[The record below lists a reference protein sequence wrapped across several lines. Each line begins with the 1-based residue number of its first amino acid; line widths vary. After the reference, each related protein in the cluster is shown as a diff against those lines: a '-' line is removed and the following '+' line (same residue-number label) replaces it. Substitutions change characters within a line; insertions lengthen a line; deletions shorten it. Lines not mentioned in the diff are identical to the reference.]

1 MTGKVANTPKHN
13 IRNEY
18 ASWLATP
25 QRLRVSL
32 NLPTNKTAFAEMKGV
47 NVKTLTRWEKS
58 PGFSDIVEQRK
69 NEALNNV
76 TNSSVAAIG
85 PPRPVTHGTALK
97 NLRKLEPAT
106 ITDDPVW
113 EEELSPDEFRYRQV
127 KDTLVKMAMDGSQQ
141 AIDLYLKHYGK
152 PFIAAEQS
160 DSSMFENMSDEELLR
175 EVVRLAGIE
184 RISEVVAE
192 VALPG

>member
-1 MTGKVANTPKHN
+1 MSNIPKHT

-25 QRLRVSL
+25 NRLKTSL
-32 NLPTNKTAFAEMKGV
+32 NLPKNKTAFSNMKGV
-47 NVKTLTRWEKS
+47 SMRTLTRWEQ
-58 PGFSDIVEQRK
+58 SDDFQTIVEQRK
-69 NEALNNV
+69 NDMLNNV
-76 TNSSVAAIG
+76 PNSAVAAVG

-97 NLRKLEPAT
+97 NMKKLEPAT
-106 ITDDPVW
+106 IEDDPVW

-152 PFIAAEQS
+152 PFIAAEQQDGS
-160 DSSMFENMSDEELLR
+160 LFEGMSDAQLVKEI
-175 EVVRLAGIE
+175 VRIVGIE
-184 RISEVVAE
+184 ALSEIIAE
-192 VALPG
+192 SAAE

>member
-1 MTGKVANTPKHN
+1 MANTPKHN

-32 NLPTNKTAFAEMKGV
+32 NLPKTKTEFAQMKGV
-47 NVKTLTRWEKS
+47 NVKTLARWEKS
-58 PGFSDIVEQRK
+58 EGFSEIVEQRK
-69 NEALNNV
+69 NDALNNV
-76 TNSSVAAIG
+76 TNSAVAAVG

-97 NLRKLEPAT
+97 NLKKLAPAT
-106 ITDDPVW
+106 IEDDPVW
-113 EEELSPDEFRYRQV
+113 DEDLSPDEQRYRQV

-152 PFIAAEQS
+152 PFIAAEQT
-160 DSSMFENMSDEELLR
+160 DGSMFESMSDEQLLR
-175 EVVRLAGIE
+175 EIVRLAGVE
-184 RISEVVAE
+184 RISEVVAA
-192 VALPG
+192 VALPE

>member
-1 MTGKVANTPKHN
+1 MANTPKHT

-25 QRLRVSL
+25 NRLKTSL
-32 NLPTNKTAFAEMKGV
+32 NLPKNKTAFSNMKGV
-47 NVKTLTRWEKS
+47 SMRTLTRWEQ
-58 PGFSDIVEQRK
+58 SDDFQTIVEQRK
-69 NEALNNV
+69 NDMLNNV
-76 TNSSVAAIG
+76 PNSAVAAVG

-97 NLRKLEPAT
+97 NMKKLEPAT
-106 ITDDPVW
+106 IENDPVW

-152 PFIAAEQS
+152 PFIAAEQQDGS
-160 DSSMFENMSDEELLR
+160 LFQGMSDAQLVKEI
-175 EVVRLAGIE
+175 VRIVGIE
-184 RISEVVAE
+184 ALSEIIAE
-192 VALPG
+192 AAAA

>member
-1 MTGKVANTPKHN
+1 MANTPKHA

-25 QRLRVSL
+25 NRLKTSL
-32 NLPTNKTAFAEMKGV
+32 NLPKNKTAFSNMKGV
-47 NVKTLTRWEKS
+47 SMRTLTRWEQ
-58 PGFSDIVEQRK
+58 SDDFQTIVEQRK
-69 NEALNNV
+69 NDMLNNV
-76 TNSSVAAIG
+76 PNSAVAAVG

-97 NLRKLEPAT
+97 NMKKLEPAT
-106 ITDDPVW
+106 IEDDPVW

-152 PFIAAEQS
+152 PFIAAEQQDGS
-160 DSSMFENMSDEELLR
+160 LFEGMSDAQLVKEI
-175 EVVRLAGIE
+175 VRIVGIE
-184 RISEVVAE
+184 ALSEIIAE
-192 VALPG
+192 AAAA

>member
-1 MTGKVANTPKHN
+1 MANTPKHT

-25 QRLRVSL
+25 NRLKTSL
-32 NLPTNKTAFAEMKGV
+32 NLPKNKTAFSNMKGV
-47 NVKTLTRWEKS
+47 SMRTLTRWEQ
-58 PGFSDIVEQRK
+58 SDDFQTIVEQRK
-69 NEALNNV
+69 NDMLNNV
-76 TNSSVAAIG
+76 PNSAVAAVG

-97 NLRKLEPAT
+97 NMKKLEPAT
-106 ITDDPVW
+106 IENDPVW

-152 PFIAAEQS
+152 PFIAAEQQDGS
-160 DSSMFENMSDEELLR
+160 LFQGMSDAELVK
-175 EVVRLAGIE
+175 EIVRIVGIE
-184 RISEVVAE
+184 ALSEIIAE
-192 VALPG
+192 AAAA